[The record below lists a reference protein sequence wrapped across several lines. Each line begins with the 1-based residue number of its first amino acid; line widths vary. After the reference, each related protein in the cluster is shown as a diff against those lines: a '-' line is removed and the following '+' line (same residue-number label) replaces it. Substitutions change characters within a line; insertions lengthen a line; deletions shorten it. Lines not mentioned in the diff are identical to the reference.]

1 MMNWNTPLLYS
12 KLLIH
17 IQQLYCRYRWCD
29 AAHPFWLFYWQWKK
43 YKASL
48 IHELLT
54 GCYRSQ
60 PKIGY
65 NTFGYRDPIYQYQDA
80 LMQKLLYQII
90 KRKRHIVRRSRHI
103 DDSQSGKQ

>member
-1 MMNWNTPLLYS
+1 MMNWNTHLLYS
-12 KLLIH
+12 NLLIY
-17 IQQLYCRYRWCD
+17 IQQLYLRYRWCD

-48 IHELLT
+48 IHEFIT
-54 GCYRSQ
+54 GYYRSQ

-65 NTFGYRDPIYQYQDA
+65 NTFGYRDPIYQFQDA

-90 KRKRHIVRRSRHI
+90 KPTLIVKSDAYLI
-103 DDSQSGKQ
+103 FP